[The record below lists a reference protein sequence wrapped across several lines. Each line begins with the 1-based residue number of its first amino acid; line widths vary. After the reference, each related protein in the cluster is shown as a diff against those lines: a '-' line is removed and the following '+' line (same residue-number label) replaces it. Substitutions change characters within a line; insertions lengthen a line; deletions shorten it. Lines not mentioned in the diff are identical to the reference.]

1 MILSKNYFWRRTINP
16 YLIAGIL
23 IIAGLLQSTLA
34 PFLRLRGV
42 HPEWV
47 VCVILAWSFL
57 RPFNQALGLA
67 FAGGLVLDSL
77 SAAPFGVFTVSLL
90 AMAALAHFWHNRLS
104 AGAFALPV
112 LLALPYSVLF
122 TLGAL
127 IMLWIFGYAV
137 HWSAALG
144 RIAFLVG
151 LVNVPVMALVFPL
164 LRRLN
169 RFSDEAA
176 LTI

>member
-1 MILSKNYFWRRTINP
+1 MPVY
-16 YLIAGIL
+16 
-23 IIAGLLQSTLA
+23 
-34 PFLRLRGV
+34 
-42 HPEWV
+42 H
-47 VCVILAWSFL
+47 
-57 RPFNQALGLA
+57 ALGLA
-67 FAGGLVLDSL
+67 FAGGVLLVGC
-77 SAAPFGVFTVSLL
+77 SACPFGFFPFCLL
-90 AMAALAHFWHNRLS
+90 HRAALAHSWHNRLS
-104 AGAFALPV
+104 TGAFVLPV

-127 IMLWIFGYAV
+127 IMLRIFGYAV

-144 RIAFLVG
+144 RIAFLAG